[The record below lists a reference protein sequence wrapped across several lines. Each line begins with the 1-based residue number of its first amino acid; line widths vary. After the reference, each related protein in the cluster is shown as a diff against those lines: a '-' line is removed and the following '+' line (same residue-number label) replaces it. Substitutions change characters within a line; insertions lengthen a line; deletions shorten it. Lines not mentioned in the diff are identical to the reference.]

1 MNDDLFIKRM
11 PQVIKAL
18 ITREATQNHRSVN
31 QEAIALL
38 EEALLQRVEGQH
50 TGRRSA
56 LATLANYAAQAEPIL
71 RGSPAA
77 PALRTVTSD

>member
-1 MNDDLFIKRM
+1 MNNDLFIKRM

-38 EEALLQRVEGQH
+38 EEALLQRFEGDPSS
-50 TGRRSA
+50 RRSA
-56 LATLANYAAQAEPIL
+56 LAALTGYATQGEPML
-71 RGSPAA
+71 RGQPGT
-77 PALRTVTSD
+77 PVLRSVTAD